1 MSAIDSAPA
10 RRGRGRPRDP
20 KTDQRIIEA
29 ATQLMLERGFDKST
43 VDEVA
48 TRAGV
53 GKATVYR
60 RWSSKE
66 DLAVSA
72 MEALFNT
79 EFPEPDTG
87 SLVGDLTES
96 YAGLLAF
103 AHSPQGAEFMRMGV
117 AEAIRDPRIAA
128 LYRDSVERREK
139 SARQRFQRAI
149 DNGELRPDANI
160 DAAMHWLGGMLT
172 VWVVIGRPLP
182 PMEEVES
189 LVKFALQGVMA
200 DPPAGQSVN

>member
-1 MSAIDSAPA
+1 MSTIQSEPT

-20 KTDQRIIEA
+20 KTDQRIIAA

-48 TRAGV
+48 SRAGV

-72 MEALFNT
+72 MEALFNI

-96 YAGLLAF
+96 YSGLLAF
-103 AHSPQGAEFMRMGV
+103 ANSPHGADFMRMAL
-117 AEAIRDPRIAA
+117 AESIRDPRIGD
-128 LYRDSVERREK
+128 LYRESITRREETT
-139 SARQRFQRAI
+139 RRRFEKAI
-149 DNGELRPDANI
+149 ANGEVRPDANI
-160 DAAMHWLGGMLT
+160 DAAIHWLGGMLT
-172 VWVVIGRPLP
+172 VRVVIGLPVP
-182 PMEEVES
+182 PMEDVES

-200 DPPAGQSVN
+200 DPNAN

>member
-1 MSAIDSAPA
+1 MESMTTSQNAPM

-48 TRAGV
+48 SRAGV

-72 MEALFNT
+72 MEALFNS

-87 SLVGDLTES
+87 SLVGDLMES
-96 YAGLLAF
+96 FGGLLAF
-103 AHSPQGAEFMRMGV
+103 ANSPQGADFMRMAL
-117 AEAIRDPRIAA
+117 AESIRDPRIAD
-128 LYRDSVERREK
+128 LYRESIERREE
-139 SARQRFQRAI
+139 ATRRRFEKAI
-149 DNGELRPDANI
+149 ANGEMRPDANI
-160 DAAMHWLGGMLT
+160 DAAIHWLGGMLT
-172 VWVVIGRPLP
+172 VRVVVGLPIP
-182 PMEEVES
+182 PMEDLES
-189 LVKFALQGVMA
+189 LVRFALEGVA
-200 DPPAGQSVN
+200 ANPAAAN